1 MNNQT
6 KSIFLLI
13 GLLVIGI
20 LGSFGVAILLS
31 MIEGLNIISI
41 STLGFVITSIV
52 IISLLKRGLD
62 KLEI

>member
-13 GLLVIGI
+13 GLLVMGI
-20 LGSFGVAILLS
+20 LGSFGLTILLS